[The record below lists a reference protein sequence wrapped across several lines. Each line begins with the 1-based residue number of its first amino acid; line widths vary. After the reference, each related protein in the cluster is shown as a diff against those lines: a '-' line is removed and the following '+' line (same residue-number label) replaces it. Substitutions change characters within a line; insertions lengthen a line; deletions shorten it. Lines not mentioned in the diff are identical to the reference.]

1 MGCQNS
7 KLNGDTLAIPPKLRP
22 LLWRKVEEL
31 QRRRSAATANGGTLS
46 KKELLTDG
54 VREES
59 DAFSR
64 DRESLHENYERN
76 ETTSSPGHESVSSSA
91 SRPKTIITE
100 EDKKKTSEEEI
111 VEPEKIENN
120 MESENQERGGKDD
133 KEETKEEKED
143 DLTEDE
149 GNQEA
154 KICPSSP
161 SFRVYFIESLDQ
173 EEEEEKKD
181 DDEPDHEDKDDSK
194 EDENDM
200 QKEWNRENSVESVV
214 LIDTHED
221 QETKIVKKKS
231 GKSRM
236 RFRRALCRGGP
247 VAVKHLLN
255 VRSCYHPSSDRA
267 SLLAKKSA
275 P

>member
-7 KLNGDTLAIPPKLRP
+7 KLNRDILAIPPKLRP

-31 QRRRSAATANGGTLS
+31 RRRRSAATANGGTLS

-64 DRESLHENYERN
+64 DHESLHENYERN
-76 ETTSSPGHESVSSSA
+76 DTTSSPGHESVSSSA
-91 SRPKTIITE
+91 SQPKTIITE

-111 VEPEKIENN
+111 VEPEKTEIN
-120 MESENQERGGKDD
+120 MEN
-133 KEETKEEKED
+133 
-143 DLTEDE
+143 E
-149 GNQEA
+149 GDQEA

-173 EEEEEKKD
+173 EEEEKKD

-194 EDENDM
+194 ENENDM

>member
-76 ETTSSPGHESVSSSA
+76 ETTSSPGHESVYSSA

-181 DDEPDHEDKDDSK
+181 DDEPDHE
-194 EDENDM
+194 
-200 QKEWNRENSVESVV
+200 
-214 LIDTHED
+214 
-221 QETKIVKKKS
+221 
-231 GKSRM
+231 GK
-236 RFRRALCRGGP
+236 
-247 VAVKHLLN
+247 
-255 VRSCYHPSSDRA
+255 
-267 SLLAKKSA
+267 
-275 P
+275 